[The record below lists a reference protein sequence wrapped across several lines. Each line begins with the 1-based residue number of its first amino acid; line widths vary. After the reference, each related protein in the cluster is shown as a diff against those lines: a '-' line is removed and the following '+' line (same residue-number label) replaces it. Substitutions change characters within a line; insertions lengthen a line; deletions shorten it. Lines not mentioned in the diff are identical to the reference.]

1 MAELLNLRMARKR
14 AKRRQDE
21 AEADANRLVY
31 GQSKDDQKLAA
42 AREAKARRDLE
53 QHRIKKGDGP

>member
-21 AEADANRLVY
+21 AEAGTNRLVH
-31 GQSKDDQKLAA
+31 GQPKRVKRLAA
-42 AREAKARRDLE
+42 AREAKAHRDLE
-53 QHRIKKGDGP
+53 QHRITKGDDR

>member
-14 AKRRQDE
+14 TKRRQDE

-31 GQSKDDQKLAA
+31 GQSKNVKRLAA

-53 QHRIKKGDGP
+53 QHRIKKGDSR